1 MRLLLDTHILL
12 WSLTGPRRCSRRVAR
27 ALSNPRN
34 EVWVSPI
41 STWEIVTLSMKG
53 RLRAEGGPSAW
64 LPAALAQAGFREV
77 PLTHEIAL
85 AVEDIVLPH
94 SDPADRLLA
103 ATARVHGLTLVTAD
117 QNLIQGKGFEVLA
130 NQ

>member
-1 MRLLLDTHILL
+1 M
-12 WSLTGPRRCSRRVAR
+12 WA
-27 ALSNPRN
+27 
-34 EVWVSPI
+34 SPI
-41 STWEIVTLSMKG
+41 STWEIVMLSRKG
-53 RLRAEGGPSAW
+53 RLKAAGRPSAW
-64 LPAALAQAGFREV
+64 LPAALTGAGIREA

-85 AVEDIVLPH
+85 AAEDIVLPH

-117 QNLIQGKGFEVLA
+117 ENLIRGKGFEVLP